1 MRLRRERERRARA
14 LLQFKSISWV
24 DLGTW
29 VAAFVTAV
37 GLWLLVNIGER
48 TSERTLRVH
57 LEPDNVPAGL
67 VITNPIPEY
76 AEVRVSG
83 SGLILSS
90 IDSKDLR
97 SVLDLSGA
105 KPGVLT
111 YNIDPK
117 SFELPR
123 KIEVSRVTPSQVTF
137 NLDRMAQRSIPIR
150 LERAGEVRAGLRLKE
165 LALIPERVDV
175 SGPQSRL
182 DLLPAI
188 LTVPLDLGTLDPGTR
203 QIDLKLIQ
211 PGGLIQLKS
220 PAIRVRSV
228 IEPIVI
234 ERELRRVKL
243 QVRDA
248 DNSWR
253 VTPDN
258 VTVVVRGPEGQVR
271 SLELE
276 PGSAWVA
283 AGNLAGDGPHQVKP
297 QVTLPQGIELVRV
310 EPSEVALA
318 PATEGRA
325 SGGHGENG
333 KRTEKKT

>member
-1 MRLRRERERRARA
+1 MRLRRERDRRSRA
-14 LLQFKSISWV
+14 LRPLKSISWV

-29 VAAFVTAV
+29 LAAFACAV

-57 LEPDNVPAGL
+57 LEPENVPAGL

-90 IDSKDLR
+90 IDEKDLR

-105 KPGVLT
+105 RPGTLT
-111 YNIDPK
+111 YTLDPK
-117 SFELPR
+117 RFELPR
-123 KIEVSRVTPSQVTF
+123 KVEVSRVTPSQITF
-137 NLDRMAQRSIPIR
+137 QLDRMAKRSIPVR
-150 LERAGEVRAGLRLKE
+150 LERTGEVRAGLRLTE
-165 LALIPERVDV
+165 LALLPEKVEV

-182 DLLPAI
+182 DALPAI
-188 LTVPLDLGTLDPGTR
+188 LTAPFDLGTLRAGTR
-203 QIDLKLIQ
+203 QVELDLMQ
-211 PGGLIQLKS
+211 PGGLVRLDA

-228 IEPIVI
+228 VEPIVI

-253 VTPDN
+253 VSPES
-258 VTVVVRGPEGQVR
+258 VTVVVRGPEIEVKA
-271 SLELE
+271 LELE
-276 PGSAWVA
+276 PGAAYVA
-283 AGNLAGDGPHQVKP
+283 TEGLEGEAPHRVKP
-297 QVTLPQGIELVRV
+297 RVTLPEGIELVRV
-310 EPSEVALA
+310 EPAEVALA
-318 PATEGRA
+318 PAGESRA
-325 SGGHGENG
+325 NG
-333 KRTEKKT
+333 AGSKRTEKKT